1 MDNPVIYFD
10 NNATTRVAPE
20 VVEAM
25 MPFFC
30 ERYGNP
36 SSIHSFGGSVADDVE
51 KARCSVAQLLGAK
64 FRDRDGIAAEIIFT
78 SCGTEGDNAAINAAF
93 KARPGRN
100 KLVTS
105 VVEHPAVL
113 SYAKEL
119 ERQGREVVYIPVDG
133 RGRLNMQALK
143 DAVDE
148 NTAVVS
154 VMWANNETGTIFPIG
169 EIVKIAHGSGALF
182 HTDAVQAAGKVPIDV
197 DALEI
202 DFLSISGHK
211 LHAPKGVGALFVRR
225 GVRFSQLLYGG
236 HQERGRRG
244 GTENVAS
251 VIGLGKACELAFE
264 KMDEEPRRLAALRD
278 SLEEK
283 IQAAIPQVHVNGDLD
298 SRLPNTSSIS
308 FDGIEG
314 ESILMLLNMY
324 NICASSG
331 SACTT
336 GSLEPSHVMRAM
348 GIPYTSAHGTIRFS
362 FSRYNTV
369 EEVDFI
375 LEKLPPIINTLRKLS
390 PYWKEE
396 YAQ

>member
-20 VVEAM
+20 VLEAM
-25 MPFFC
+25 LPFFC

-36 SSIHSFGGSVADDVE
+36 SSIHSFGGGVADDIE

-64 FRDRDGIAAEIIFT
+64 FRNRDGVATEIIFT

-93 KARPGRN
+93 SARPGRN
-100 KLVTS
+100 KLVTT

-133 RGRLNMQALK
+133 RGRLDMAALK
-143 DAVDE
+143 AAVDE
-148 NTAVVS
+148 NTAIVS
-154 VMWANNETGTIFPIG
+154 AMWANNETGTIFPVG
-169 EIVKIAHGSGALF
+169 EIAKIAHAAGALF

-211 LHAPKGVGALFVRR
+211 LHAPKGVGALYVRR
-225 GVRFSQLLYGG
+225 GIRFSQLLFGG
-236 HQERGRRG
+236 HQELGRRG
-244 GTENVAS
+244 GTENVTS
-251 VIGLGKACELAFE
+251 VIGLGKACELAYS

-278 SLEEK
+278 DLEEK
-283 IQAAIPQVHVNGDLD
+283 VKAVIPQVHVNGDLD

-362 FSRYNTV
+362 LSGYNTQ
-369 EEVDFI
+369 EEVDKVV
-375 LEKLPPIINTLRKLS
+375 EVLPPIIARLREIS
-390 PYWKEE
+390 PYWNGDEK
-396 YAQ
+396 

>member
-1 MDNPVIYFD
+1 MDSPVIYFD

-20 VVEAM
+20 VLEAM
-25 MPFFC
+25 LPFFC

-36 SSIHSFGGSVADDVE
+36 SSIHSFGGGVADDIE

-64 FRDRDGIAAEIIFT
+64 FRNRDGVATEIIFT

-93 KARPGRN
+93 SARPGRN
-100 KLVTS
+100 KLVTT

-133 RGRLNMQALK
+133 RGRLDMAALK
-143 DAVDE
+143 AAVDE
-148 NTAVVS
+148 NTAIVS
-154 VMWANNETGTIFPIG
+154 AMWANNETGTIFPVG
-169 EIVKIAHGSGALF
+169 EIAKIAHAAGALF

-197 DALEI
+197 DAFEI

-211 LHAPKGVGALFVRR
+211 LHAPKGVGALYVRR
-225 GVRFSQLLYGG
+225 GIRFSQLLFGG
-236 HQERGRRG
+236 HQELGRRG
-244 GTENVAS
+244 GTENVTS
-251 VIGLGKACELAFE
+251 VIGLGKACELAYA
-264 KMDEEPRRLAALRD
+264 KMDEEPCHLAALRD
-278 SLEEK
+278 DLEEK
-283 IQAAIPQVHVNGDLD
+283 IKAVIPQVHVNGDLD

-362 FSRYNTV
+362 LSGYNTQD
-369 EEVDFI
+369 EVDKVV
-375 LEKLPPIINTLRKLS
+375 EVLPPIIARLREIS
-390 PYWKEE
+390 PYWNGDEK
-396 YAQ
+396 

>member
-1 MDNPVIYFD
+1 MDSPVIYFD

-20 VVEAM
+20 VLEAM
-25 MPFFC
+25 LPFFC

-36 SSIHSFGGSVADDVE
+36 SSIHSFGGGVADDIE

-64 FRDRDGIAAEIIFT
+64 FRNRDGVATEIIFT

-93 KARPGRN
+93 SARPGRN
-100 KLVTS
+100 KLVTT

-133 RGRLNMQALK
+133 RGRLDMAALK
-143 DAVDE
+143 AAVDE
-148 NTAVVS
+148 NTAIVS
-154 VMWANNETGTIFPIG
+154 AMWANNETGTIFPVG
-169 EIVKIAHGSGALF
+169 EIARIAHAAGALF

-211 LHAPKGVGALFVRR
+211 LHAPKGVGALYVRR
-225 GVRFSQLLYGG
+225 GIRFSQLLFGG
-236 HQERGRRG
+236 HQELGRRG
-244 GTENVAS
+244 GTENVTS
-251 VIGLGKACELAFE
+251 VIGLGKACELAYA

-278 SLEEK
+278 DLEEK
-283 IQAAIPQVHVNGDLD
+283 IKAVIPQVHVNGDLD

-362 FSRYNTV
+362 LSGYNTQS
-369 EEVDFI
+369 EVDKVV
-375 LEKLPPIINTLRKLS
+375 EVLPPIIARLREIS
-390 PYWKEE
+390 PYWNGDEK
-396 YAQ
+396 

>member
-1 MDNPVIYFD
+1 MDSPVIYFD

-20 VVEAM
+20 VLEAM
-25 MPFFC
+25 LPFFC

-36 SSIHSFGGSVADDVE
+36 SSIHSFGGGVADDIE

-64 FRDRDGIAAEIIFT
+64 FRNRDGIATEIIFT

-93 KARPGRN
+93 SARPGRN
-100 KLVTS
+100 KLVTT

-133 RGRLNMQALK
+133 RGRLDMAALK
-143 DAVDE
+143 AAVDE
-148 NTAVVS
+148 NTAIVS
-154 VMWANNETGTIFPIG
+154 AMWANNETGTIFPVG
-169 EIVKIAHGSGALF
+169 EIAKIAHAAGALF

-211 LHAPKGVGALFVRR
+211 LHAPKGVGALYVRR
-225 GVRFSQLLYGG
+225 GVRFSQLLFGG
-236 HQERGRRG
+236 HQELGRRG
-244 GTENVAS
+244 GTENVTS
-251 VIGLGKACELAFE
+251 VIGLGKACELALS

-278 SLEEK
+278 DLEAK
-283 IQAAIPQVHVNGDLD
+283 IKAVIPQVHVNGDLE
-298 SRLPNTSSIS
+298 SRLPNTASIS

-362 FSRYNTV
+362 LSGYNTQ
-369 EEVDFI
+369 EEVDKVV
-375 LEKLPPIINTLRKLS
+375 EVLPPIIARLREIS
-390 PYWKEE
+390 PYWNGDEK
-396 YAQ
+396 